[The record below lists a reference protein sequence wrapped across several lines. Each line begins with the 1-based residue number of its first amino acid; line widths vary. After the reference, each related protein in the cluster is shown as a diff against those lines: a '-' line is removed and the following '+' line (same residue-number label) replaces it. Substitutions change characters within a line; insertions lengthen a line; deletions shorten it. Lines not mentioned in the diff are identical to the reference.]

1 MGVCALTQK
10 ESSRKIRKAEV
21 GLILEGL
28 TKESSVNEA
37 YMTLIGQTQT
47 VFENLLNNK
56 VISRNIG
63 QTEYDFYSK
72 QTEELSL
79 LNTYLQNYY
88 NNYYR
93 IVVSNIKS
101 ENLYY
106 FENLNLKFIIQLYL
120 AMKTIKNNGK
130 EWWNQQ
136 TFYSLEKLITNRF
149 NIFPKVVQEGRIT
162 PFLNFILLLIK
173 LSIKLMKLE
182 GMTLQ
187 EKEIQPIYDTKGS
200 ILYNQIKLELLI

>member
-10 ESSRKIRKAEV
+10 GSSRKISKPEV
-21 GLILEGL
+21 GLILEGV
-28 TKESSVNEA
+28 TKESQINES
-37 YMTLIGQTQT
+37 YKTLIGQTQT
-47 VFENLLNNK
+47 VFENLINNK
-56 VISRNIG
+56 IISRNIS
-63 QTEYDFYSK
+63 QTEYEFYSK

-120 AMKTIKNNGK
+120 AMKSIKNNGK
-130 EWWNQQ
+130 EWWNKQ

-149 NIFPKVVQEGRIT
+149 DIYPKVVEEGRIT
-162 PFLNFILLLIK
+162 PFLNFILLLMK
-173 LSIKLMKLE
+173 LSIKLMQME

-187 EKEIQPIYDTKGS
+187 EKEIQPIFDTKGS
-200 ILYNQIKLELLI
+200 MLYNQIKLELLI

>member
-1 MGVCALTQK
+1 MGVCTSRQK
-10 ESSRKIRKAEV
+10 RTLRQIGKAEV
-21 GLILEGL
+21 QLVLENL
-28 TKESSVNEA
+28 SKESQINDF
-37 YMTLIGQTQT
+37 YKILNGQTQT

-56 VISRNIG
+56 NINRNIS

-93 IVVSNIKS
+93 IVISNIKS
-101 ENLYY
+101 ENFYY
-106 FENLNLKFIIQLYL
+106 FENLNLKFVIQLYL

-136 TFYSLEKLITNRF
+136 TFHTLEKLITNRF
-149 NIFPKVVQEGRIT
+149 DIYPKVVQEGRIT

-187 EKEIQPIYDTKGS
+187 EKEIEFIYDTKGS
-200 ILYNQIKLELLI
+200 MLYNQIKLELLN